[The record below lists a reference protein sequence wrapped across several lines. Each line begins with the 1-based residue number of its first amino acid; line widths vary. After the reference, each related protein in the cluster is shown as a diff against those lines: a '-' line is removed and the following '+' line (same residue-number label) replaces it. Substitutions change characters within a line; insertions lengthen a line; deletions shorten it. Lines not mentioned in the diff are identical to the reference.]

1 MPLDHAR
8 TITQVEYD
16 AIWQEASEC
25 GEVAWKWNG
34 IECWQ
39 SIPQRLGK
47 GEKRVIR
54 LQPGL
59 TLYIYT
65 SWYVRSLQLNYHS
78 TTKDKLLSNFYLLGG
93 HRTINPGIQLED
105 DREETAGETCLCHI
119 AEAQSIEYYPAEQPH
134 KNLGIAI
141 DFERLRSFG
150 FAQEDAPPPLR
161 QLAQGKAVDSFHQSL
176 NHTTPMMQQI
186 LQLLLDC
193 PYRGAVKRMY
203 LESKV
208 LELLALQFHH
218 LSKVQR
224 SDLVSPKLRS
234 GDIERL
240 QLARDILRQKFN
252 DPPSLLELAR
262 QVGLNDYKLKRGFRQ
277 VFDTTVFGYVHACR
291 MEQAQHLL
299 CDRGLR
305 IADVAERVGYA
316 SPSRFCHAFK
326 RHTDLTPSDY
336 RRQFKA

>member
-16 AIWQEASEC
+16 ALWQDANEC
-25 GEVAWKWNG
+25 GEVVWQRDD
-34 IECWQ
+34 IELWQ
-39 SIPQRLGK
+39 PIPQQLGK
-47 GEKRVIR
+47 GKKRVIK

-59 TLYIYT
+59 TIYIYT
-65 SWYVRSLQLNYHS
+65 TWYLRSLQLNYRS

-141 DFERLRSFG
+141 DFDRLRSFG
-150 FAQEDAPPPLR
+150 FAQEDIPPPLR

-176 NHTTPMMQQI
+176 SHITPMMQQI
-186 LQLLLDC
+186 LQQLLDC

-208 LELLALQFHH
+208 LELLALQFYH
-218 LSKVQR
+218 LSEVQQ
-224 SDLVSPKLRS
+224 SDLVPAKLRS
-234 GDIERL
+234 ADIERL
-240 QLARDILRQKFN
+240 QLARDILQQNFN
-252 DPPSLLELAR
+252 HPPSLLELAR

-277 VFDTTVFGYVHACR
+277 VFDTTVFGYVHTCR
-291 MEQAQHLL
+291 MEQAQRLL
-299 CDRGLR
+299 CDRELS
-305 IADVAERVGYA
+305 IADVAEQVGYA

-326 RHTDLTPSDY
+326 RHAGLPPSHY
-336 RRQFKA
+336 RRQFTA